1 MTIFLYK
8 KQEKRRKKVKRIVS
22 LILML
27 AMLCTLFAGCN
38 KATVAGE
45 KTEAQK
51 TVKVVDSRG
60 VEVEVNYPAKKIVC
74 LLNSGLN
81 DLYMLGAK
89 DQVIAID
96 QWTYTNES
104 AYGFASQIDERV
116 KNKTLPAID
125 KNIEDIVGMNPDV
138 VVIWAGQEEDIK
150 VLEDKGIKV
159 VGIQADN
166 FEDVY
171 TKLDILGKISGK
183 EDRAAEIAKY
193 SKEQLKKVSDKVAKI
208 DASKKL
214 SSLFVWGPTKL
225 DLAGNNSTGDSIIE
239 MAGGK
244 NAADAVGEEHFVAKM
259 EDVVTWNPDSLIMW
273 NLKDL
278 DPQSYYDDEQW
289 ANIKATENKQV
300 FELPNAFYC
309 DLWTIKY
316 VYSVEFLAKSLYPET
331 FSDLDIEKSKNE
343 MLKFLY
349 GVDFK

>member
-1 MTIFLYK
+1 M
-8 KQEKRRKKVKRIVS
+8 KKVVS
-22 LILML
+22 LMLMMV
-27 AMLCTLFAGCN
+27 MLCTLFTGCT
-38 KATVAGE
+38 KATVQGDKSE
-45 KTEAQK
+45 SKD

-96 QWTYTNES
+96 QWTYTNEA

-125 KNIEDIVGMNPDV
+125 KNIEDIVAMNPDV

-171 TKLDILGKISGK
+171 TKLDILATISGK
-183 EDRAAEIAKY
+183 EKRAEEIAKY
-193 SKEQLKKVSDKVAKI
+193 SKDQLKKVSDKVAKM

-214 SSLFVWGPTKL
+214 TSLFVWGPTKL

-239 MAGGK
+239 MAGAK
-244 NAADAVGEEHFVAKM
+244 NAADAVAEEHFVAKM

-278 DPQSYYDDEQW
+278 DPQSYYDDAQW
-289 ANIKATENKQV
+289 ANIKATDNKQV
-300 FELPNAFYC
+300 FELPNPFYC
-309 DLWTIKY
+309 DLWTVKY
-316 VYSVEFLAKSLYPET
+316 VYSVEFLTKSLYPET
-331 FSDLDIEKSKNE
+331 FSDIDLEKSKDD

>member
-1 MTIFLYK
+1 MK
-8 KQEKRRKKVKRIVS
+8 KIVA
-22 LILML
+22 LILMV
-27 AMLCTLFAGCN
+27 AMLCSLFAGCN
-38 KATVAGE
+38 KATVAEE
-45 KTEAQK
+45 KKESQG

-74 LLNSGLN
+74 LLNSALN

-96 QWTYTNES
+96 QYTYSNQAVYDLT
-104 AYGFASQIDERV
+104 AQIDERV

-138 VVIWAGQEEDIK
+138 VIIWAGKEEDIK
-150 VLEDKGIKV
+150 ALEDKGIKV
-159 VGIQADN
+159 VGIQVDN
-166 FEDVY
+166 FDDVY
-171 TKLDILGKISGK
+171 TKLNILGDISGK

-193 SKEQLKKVSDKVAKI
+193 NKEQLKGVSDKVAKM
-208 DASKKL
+208 DESKKL
-214 SSLFVWGPTKL
+214 SSLFVWGKTKL

-244 NAADAVGEEHFVAKM
+244 NAAESVNEEHFVAKM
-259 EDVVTWNPDSLIMW
+259 EDVVNWNPDTMIMW
-273 NLKDL
+273 NLQDL

-289 ANIKATENKQV
+289 AGIKAVENQKV
-300 FELPNAFYC
+300 FELPHPFYC
-309 DLWTIKY
+309 DLWTVKY
-316 VYSVEFLAKSLYPET
+316 MYSVQYLAKSLYPDD
-331 FSDLDIEKSKNE
+331 FSNIDLEKSKKE